1 MTWFKKIIPSVG
13 LLVGMILVAIGAIM
27 LLSSIFKLVFN
38 VSTSYN
44 DYYVC
49 ESRYNP
55 SLEKEI
61 ALESVEVEECQEKEL
76 ARKQENFTQEKTGNI
91 IDGGVFLIVGAFF
104 WIFFW
109 RKNKED

>member
-1 MTWFKKIIPSVG
+1 MTWFKKIIPSIG

-27 LLSSIFKLVFN
+27 LLSSTFKLLFN

-55 SLEKEI
+55 TLEKDI
-61 ALESVEVEECQEKEL
+61 QLEPQEMQDCKEKEL
-76 ARKQENFTQEKTGNI
+76 AREQENFIQEKTSNI
-91 IDGGVFLIVGAFF
+91 IDGVAFLVVGAFF

>member
-1 MTWFKKIIPSVG
+1 MTWFKKIIPSIG
-13 LLVGMILVAIGAIM
+13 LLLGMVLVAIGSIM
-27 LLSSIFKLVFN
+27 LLSSAFKLVFN

-55 SLEKEI
+55 SLEHEVTLDPVEI
-61 ALESVEVEECQEKEL
+61 ENCKEKEL
-76 ARKQENFTQEKTGNI
+76 AREQENFIQEKTSNI
-91 IDGGVFLIVGAFF
+91 IDGGAFLVVGAFF

-109 RKNKED
+109 KRNREG